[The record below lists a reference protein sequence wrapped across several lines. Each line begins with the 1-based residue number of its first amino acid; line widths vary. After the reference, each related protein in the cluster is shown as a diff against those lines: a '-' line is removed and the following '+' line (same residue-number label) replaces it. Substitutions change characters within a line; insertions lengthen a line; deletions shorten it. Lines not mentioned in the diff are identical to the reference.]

1 MSFGEAKLDE
11 SSLDKEDNKEEVA
24 ESKEA
29 NEPGKSNGVRKVEV
43 GEIEEV
49 SINNKT
55 LIVYVRPPLTSIRTT
70 PSQSS
75 AT

>member
-1 MSFGEAKLDE
+1 MKAAWTK
-11 SSLDKEDNKEEVA
+11 KKEE
-24 ESKEA
+24 ENEEA
-29 NEPGKSNGVRKVEV
+29 NEPGKRNGVRKVGV

-55 LIVYVRPPLTSIRTT
+55 LIVYVRPPLTSIRTS